1 MIKYVDSNIY
11 KHQDEWYEQA
21 AYICRFLPCS
31 SEHFGEW
38 TASQS
43 HNSLRFEGTYRVA
56 DYTGNPKDIAFFTL
70 ILPKDPEKDFTIQF
84 NTERSRYLAQKYL
97 IRSYLRAE
105 IGESLFSMSFNGSF
119 TDFHFFGY

>member
-11 KHQDEWYEQA
+11 KYQDEWYEQA
-21 AYICRFLPCS
+21 AYICRFLPNGG
-31 SEHFGEW
+31 EHFGEW
-38 TASQS
+38 VGSQS
-43 HNSLRFEGTYRVA
+43 HNSLRFECTYNIS
-56 DYTGNPKDIAFFTL
+56 DYTGADGDVAYFTL

-84 NTERSRYLAQKYL
+84 NNRLSQRLAEKYL

-105 IGESLFSMSFNGSF
+105 IGESLFSMGFNGSF